1 MIGVMVTHPEQL
13 AKHPMRLVM
22 RRTGLSAD
30 VLRAWEKR
38 YQAVAPE
45 RSAGGQRLYSDED
58 VERLTLLNQVTANGR
73 NVSQVAR
80 RSLNELRAMLIED
93 AGVSAAGPSDDEGS
107 FDDRALL
114 PRLLDATERLDGQ
127 ELERLL
133 RQGTLQVGAAAAI
146 ERVIV
151 PFLHEIGVRWHRN
164 MLNPAHEHLA
174 TAVVQRTL
182 HWVLDGASPAE
193 NAPRIVVASLQGE
206 RHEIGLQI
214 VAAIASGEDWRVVFL
229 GADLPVDTIAS
240 ATQQAGARV
249 LAISIVAAEAD
260 APVIASITTLRR
272 LLGDAVTILVGGAA
286 ATRFRKELHPLGV
299 HLVTDLPQL
308 RTFLRAYQAN
318 VR

>member
-1 MIGVMVTHPEQL
+1 MSTPAERL
-13 AKHPMRLVM
+13 PKHPMRLVI

-58 VERLTLLNQVTANGR
+58 VERLTLLHQVTTNGR

-80 RSLNELRAMLIED
+80 LSLDQLRAMLVAD
-93 AGVSAAGPSDDEGS
+93 AGARSGAPTSEPDH
-107 FDDRALL
+107 FDPLGLL

-133 RQGTLQVGAAAAI
+133 RQGALQVGAAAAI

-151 PFLHEIGVRWHRN
+151 PFLHEIGLRWHRN
-164 MLNPAHEHLA
+164 QMNPAHEHLA

-182 HWVLDGASPAE
+182 HWVLDGASAADD
-193 NAPRIVVASLQGE
+193 APRIVVASLPGE

-214 VAAIASGEDWRVVFL
+214 VAAIASGEEWRVVFL
-229 GADLPVDTIAS
+229 GADLPVDTIAD
-240 ATQQAGARV
+240 ATRQAGARV
-249 LAISIVAAEAD
+249 LALSIVAAEAGT
-260 APVIASITTLRR
+260 PVIANIAALRR
-272 LLGDAVTILVGGAA
+272 ALGSAVTIIVGGAA
-286 ATRFRKELHPLGV
+286 ATEFRNELAPHGV
-299 HLVTDLPQL
+299 HIVTELAQL
-308 RTFLRAYQAN
+308 RTFLRTYQQR
-318 VR
+318 VS

>member
-1 MIGVMVTHPEQL
+1 MATHPEQL
-13 AKHPMRLVM
+13 PKHPMRLVM

-58 VERLTLLNQVTANGR
+58 VERLTLLNQVTTNGR
-73 NVSQVAR
+73 NVSMVAR
-80 RSLNELRAMLIED
+80 LDLDQLRAMVVED
-93 AGVSAAGPSDDEGS
+93 AGAGSTAPTSEP
-107 FDDRALL
+107 DRFADRGLL
-114 PRLLDATERLDGQ
+114 PRLLDATERLEGQ

-133 RQGTLQVGAAAAI
+133 RQGTLHIGAAAAI

-164 MLNPAHEHLA
+164 LLNPAHEHLA

-182 HWVLDGASPAE
+182 HWVLDGASPADD
-193 NAPRIVVASLQGE
+193 APRIVVASLQGE

-214 VAAIASGEDWRVVFL
+214 VAAIASGEAWRVVFL
-229 GADLPVDTIAS
+229 GADLPVAAITS

-249 LAISIVAAEAD
+249 LAISIVAAEHD
-260 APVIASITTLRR
+260 APVLAHITALRHS
-272 LLGDAVTILVGGAA
+272 LGTAVTILVGGAGA
-286 ATRFRKELHPLGV
+286 ARYREELAALGV
-299 HLVTDLPQL
+299 HLVTDLGQL
-308 RTFLRAYQAN
+308 RTFLRTYQQHPS
-318 VR
+318 